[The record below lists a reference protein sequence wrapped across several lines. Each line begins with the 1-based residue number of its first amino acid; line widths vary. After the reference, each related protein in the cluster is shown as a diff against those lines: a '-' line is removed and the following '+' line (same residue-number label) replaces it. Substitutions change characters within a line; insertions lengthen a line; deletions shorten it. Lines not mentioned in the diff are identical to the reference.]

1 MYRRSVVLV
10 ALTAACGGRAVAPST
25 APANTSPAP
34 APVAAAAEPS
44 TLRYAAGTGR
54 YKVET
59 ALNMAQDMMGN
70 VTEVTATTIMI
81 MSTTLTD
88 DGGNLLL
95 TATLDSVSVT
105 GNMPGV
111 DASALSGARGK
122 TFRARFTPSGR
133 PLPAPP
139 NPDSSDA
146 LVTQLGRGI
155 REFLAVL
162 PAAAVT
168 AGASWTDTTTESN
181 PMPGGTGAMNTRS
194 IREHRVVGWETRD
207 GARALHMTTS
217 GTFTISGSGEV
228 QGGTPV
234 EMTGNGS
241 ATLNRWVST
250 TGTFIGST
258 GRDSTNLTVNVP
270 TVGMSI
276 PIRQT
281 QVTTVTKLQ

>member
-10 ALTAACGGRAVAPST
+10 ALTAACGGRASAP
-25 APANTSPAP
+25 SPAP
-34 APVAAAAEPS
+34 ATTAPAAAPAAAAEPS
-44 TLRYAAGTGR
+44 TLRYAAGSGR

-70 VTEVTATTIMI
+70 VTEVSANTIMI
-81 MSTTLTD
+81 LSTTLTD

-105 GNMPGV
+105 GNMPGM
-111 DASALSGARGK
+111 DGSALRGARGK

-133 PLPAPP
+133 PLPPPP

-146 LVTQLGRGI
+146 LVTQLGRGV
-155 REFLAVL
+155 REFLAAL
-162 PAAAVT
+162 PMAAIS
-168 AGASWTDTTTESN
+168 AGTSWSDTTTESN
-181 PMPGGTGAMNTRS
+181 PMPGGTGALNTRS

-207 GARALHMTTS
+207 GTRALHILTN
-217 GTFTISGSGEV
+217 GNFTINGSGEV

-234 EMTGNGS
+234 EMNGNGT
-241 ATLNRWVST
+241 ATVDRWVS
-250 TGTFIGST
+250 GAGALLGSS

-270 TVGMSI
+270 SVGVTV
-276 PIRQT
+276 PIRQI
-281 QVTTVTKLQ
+281 QRTTVTKLQ